1 MYDDLNLNQL
11 RVFHTVARVL
21 NFTRAADELHLT
33 QPGISKHIKG
43 LEAFYGT
50 RLFDRLG
57 KKVVLTQAGEIL
69 FKASGAMAEL
79 LQESRARMH
88 DLRGLAGGKLRL
100 GASITIGTYLL
111 PALLV
116 KFRNAF
122 PEVDIKVDI
131 ALSQQ
136 VVDKVLNNTLEIG
149 FVGHHAEDRR
159 LTAFPFRKEK
169 MVLAVAPEHP
179 WAARTSP
186 VRLKELSGQ
195 PFLLSREGSG
205 TRTTL
210 SALLDKAGIALENTM
225 ELGTAEGVKQAVEA
239 NLGVSILSHHV
250 IAKDLATGAIQAV
263 RLAGGAPTRQLSGV
277 YHKDRYLSAA
287 ARAFMEIARAV

>member
-111 PALLV
+111 
-116 KFRNAF
+116 
-122 PEVDIKVDI
+122 
-131 ALSQQ
+131 
-136 VVDKVLNNTLEIG
+136 
-149 FVGHHAEDRR
+149 
-159 LTAFPFRKEK
+159 
-169 MVLAVAPEHP
+169 
-179 WAARTSP
+179 
-186 VRLKELSGQ
+186 
-195 PFLLSREGSG
+195 
-205 TRTTL
+205 
-210 SALLDKAGIALENTM
+210 
-225 ELGTAEGVKQAVEA
+225 
-239 NLGVSILSHHV
+239 
-250 IAKDLATGAIQAV
+250 
-263 RLAGGAPTRQLSGV
+263 
-277 YHKDRYLSAA
+277 
-287 ARAFMEIARAV
+287 